1 MRFAAGGGSPARPLE
16 HRILMSTVSTKPYL
30 IRAIWEWCVDQG
42 YTPYLATLVDAQT
55 RVPPGYAK
63 DGQIVLNLGPDAT
76 HQLQMEN
83 EFISFQARFN
93 GVPHSLV
100 VPVANVVAIYARE
113 NGQGMA
119 FEPEHGAEPMLEAAD
134 AAAEPAGE
142 TADERDVTAPG
153 EPPRPR
159 GGHLKV
165 VK

>member
-1 MRFAAGGGSPARPLE
+1 MT
-16 HRILMSTVSTKPYL
+16 TVSTKPYL

-42 YTPYLATLVDAQT
+42 FTPYLATLVDAQT

-76 HQLQMEN
+76 HQLAMEN

-93 GVPHSLV
+93 GVQHSLL

-119 FEPEHGAEPMLEAAD
+119 FEPDLGDAAEEDEAGAVPGEEAAP
-134 AAAEPAGE
+134 APAGS
-142 TADERDVTAPG
+142 APDDAPA
-153 EPPRPR
+153 PPPKGPR
-159 GGHLKV
+159 GGHLKI